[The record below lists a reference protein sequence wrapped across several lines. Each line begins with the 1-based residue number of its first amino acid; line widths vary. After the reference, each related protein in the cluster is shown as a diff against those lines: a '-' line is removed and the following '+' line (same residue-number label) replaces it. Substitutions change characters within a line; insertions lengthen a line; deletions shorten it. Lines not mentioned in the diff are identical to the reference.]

1 MQKSMDFVDKL
12 KSASQSLKSNIE
24 YFRSIRQDPRTP
36 RLAKILLGIAIAYA
50 LCPID
55 LIPDFIPVIGY
66 LDDVVIVGVLV
77 MLGMRMVPREE
88 RF

>member
-1 MQKSMDFVDKL
+1 MALVDKL

-24 YFRSIRQDPRTP
+24 YFRSIRQDPQTP
-36 RLAKILLGIAIAYA
+36 KLAKILLGIAIAYA
-50 LCPID
+50 LSPID

-66 LDDVVIVGVLV
+66 LDDVIIVGLLV
-77 MLGMRMVPREE
+77 MLAMRMVPKEE